1 MEGHK
6 REKCQEEKDLGIL
19 VSDDL
24 KVGTQC
30 KQAFPKASGMLGILK
45 RNIVNKTPMVMVN
58 LYKTLIRPHV
68 EYCIS
73 AWSPYYVK
81 DKKTLD
87 RAYSASI
94 YQADS
99 RFTESVMRNALKG
112 WDSGHSK
119 SEETVPT

>member
-6 REKCQEEKDLGIL
+6 LEKCQEEKDLGIL

-30 KQAFPKASGMLGILK
+30 NQAFSKANQMLAILK
-45 RNIVNKTPMVMVN
+45 RNIVNKTPLVMVN
-58 LYKTLIRPHV
+58 LHKTLIRPHV

-81 DKKTLD
+81 EK
-87 RAYSASI
+87 
-94 YQADS
+94 
-99 RFTESVMRNALKG
+99 
-112 WDSGHSK
+112 H
-119 SEETVPT
+119 